1 MRTIDVR
8 PVPDRERP
16 AAGQLWAWGGALIL
30 FTAVALRLVAA
41 ATATSS
47 TGHASTAPAVV
58 LAPELRDDERA
69 TIELFKRNSDAVV
82 HITNTARVRSALR
95 RDPIDYPVGSGTGI
109 VWDAGGHIVTNHHVI
124 APATERTT
132 SRYFVRFA
140 GDDSEY
146 EAAVVASAPHRDI
159 AVLRLVARER
169 LDVRSIALGRSAD
182 LQVGQKVFA
191 IGNPFGLDQTLTT
204 GIISGLNR
212 EIRSQSNHKI
222 AGVIQTD
229 AAINPGNS
237 GGPLLDSAGRLIG
250 VNTAIVSPSGAYAG
264 IGFAVPVD
272 TVRRVV
278 AELIEHGVARRPGLG
293 VTLVDDATSVRYGL
307 TGVGVMAVH
316 AGTAAED
323 AGLRSAQR
331 TRAGELIVD
340 EIVGVDG
347 VPIRTQEN
355 LLDALDA
362 HVAGDTVKLA
372 VRRDG
377 RLLEVPVRLQWLE

>member
-1 MRTIDVR
+1 M
-8 PVPDRERP
+8 
-16 AAGQLWAWGGALIL
+16 
-30 FTAVALRLVAA
+30 
-41 ATATSS
+41 
-47 TGHASTAPAVV
+47 VV
-58 LAPELRDDERA
+58 LAPELRDDERD

-159 AVLRLVARER
+159 AVLRLVARDR
-169 LDVRSIALGRSAD
+169 VDVRPIALGRSAD

-264 IGFAVPVD
+264 IGFAVPID

-307 TGVGVMAVH
+307 TGVGVMEVH

-331 TRAGELIVD
+331 TRAGELLVD

-362 HVAGDTVKLA
+362 HVAGDTVRLA

-377 RLLEVPVRLQWLE
+377 RVLEVPVRLQWLE